1 MKNEVRLFL
10 NKCKIPFD
18 SENQLVGMLIPR
30 DILLSEELYDIV
42 KEDIPQ
48 MKRIFSS
55 TWMRAL
61 QSTAPKKD
69 KWPLLNLVRQ
79 ILKVNNFNMK
89 PVRKCNGYAKGKK
102 LYLRY
107 FQIERFK
114 KVEDVKI
121 PFTYKVNLEDNP

>member
-1 MKNEVRLFL
+1 MKEDVRKFL

-18 SENQLVGMLIPR
+18 HEDQLVGMLIPR
-30 DILLSEELYDIV
+30 DVLLSDELYDIV
-42 KEDIPQ
+42 KEEIPQ
-48 MKRIFSS
+48 MKKIFSS
-55 TWMRAL
+55 TWMRGL

-89 PVRKCNGYAKGKK
+89 PIRKCNGYAKGKK
-102 LYLRY
+102 LYIRY

-114 KVEDVKI
+114 KVVDAKI
-121 PFTYKVNLEDNP
+121 PFVYNLNLEENP